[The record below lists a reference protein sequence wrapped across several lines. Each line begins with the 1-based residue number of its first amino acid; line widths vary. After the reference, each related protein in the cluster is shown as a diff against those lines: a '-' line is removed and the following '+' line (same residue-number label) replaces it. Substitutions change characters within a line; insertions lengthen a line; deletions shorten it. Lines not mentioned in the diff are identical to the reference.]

1 MSESRFRKVLRKIYS
16 EPHGITVIKGDWKTG
31 KTDFG
36 LHLYEILT
44 EMGLIQDCAGNIQT
58 YSDSDCEHPINTPIK
73 YVDNFLELKA
83 FMFRNLHRKMFLYD
97 ETMKN
102 APSKKAMTLLNS
114 EWQRV
119 IPELSKGKMHLIAF
133 TQEESMTEKI
143 FMHRTFNVA
152 KWEKIR
158 LPPTHPQYRKL
169 VKVSSKLLREN
180 YQFRNVKR
188 TRVFFNPY
196 LSATWTME
204 PKQKNTLIENSLE
217 LKVTHEYM
225 SGMSFS
231 KIRDAHPELLHN
243 TQVQRLIRSGLKSL
257 FGLLQVTED
266 SSGIVNAQG
275 SNKTKD
281 LISDT
286 IIDV

>member
-1 MSESRFRKVLRKIYS
+1 MSQESKFREVLKKIYG

-44 EMGLIQDCAGNIQT
+44 DMGLIQDCAGNIQT
-58 YSDSDCEHPINTPIK
+58 FQDPDCEIPINDPIK
-73 YVDNFLELKA
+73 YVDNFLEMKS
-83 FMFRNLHRKMFLYD
+83 FMFRNLNRKMFFYD
-97 ETMKN
+97 EAMKN

-119 IPELSKGKMHLIAF
+119 IPELSKGKTHLVAF

-152 KWEKIR
+152 HWEKIR
-158 LPPTHPQYRKL
+158 LPPSNPQFRKL
-169 VKVSSKLLREN
+169 VKVSSKLLRET
-180 YQFRNVKR
+180 YQFRNVRR
-188 TRVFFNPY
+188 TRIYFNPY
-196 LSATWTME
+196 LSAIWTLE
-204 PKQKNTLIENSLE
+204 PSQKDNLIENSIE

-257 FGLLQVTED
+257 FRLLQVTED
-266 SSGIVNAQG
+266 SRGIIAG
-275 SNKTKD
+275 PDRNKTVK
-281 LISDT
+281 T
-286 IIDV
+286 NV